1 MICSSLSET
10 IQFGEILGSHLRA
23 GDVIA
28 LRGNLGI
35 GKTQLVHGIA
45 KTYLNADVHVC
56 SPSFTIINQYE
67 ANGRSIHHL
76 DLYRLSTLEELESTG
91 YWDIIE
97 DPNALI
103 LIEWLEQVDQAKPI
117 EFITIDIQFAGDTQ
131 DADLSSLPRVFSL
144 DGDPTS
150 ELYQR
155 LSQAFTASIDGKL

>member
-1 MICSSLSET
+1 MICHSLLET

-28 LRGNLGI
+28 LRGHLGI

-103 LIEWLEQVDQAKPI
+103 LIEWLEQVDRADPI
-117 EFITIDIQFAGDTQ
+117 DFVTIDIRFTDETG
-131 DADLSSLPRVFSL
+131 DLSASPREFML
-144 DGDPTS
+144 LGQG
-150 ELYQR
+150 ELYER
-155 LSQAFTASIDGKL
+155 LKPLF

>member
-1 MICSSLSET
+1 MICHSLSET

-28 LRGNLGI
+28 LRGHLGI

-45 KTYLNADVHVC
+45 RTYLGADVHVC

-67 ANGRSIHHL
+67 ANGRAIHHL

-103 LIEWLEQVDQAKPI
+103 LIEWLEQVDRADPI
-117 EFITIDIQFAGDTQ
+117 DFVTIDIRFTDETG
-131 DADLSSLPRVFSL
+131 DLSASPREFML
-144 DGDPTS
+144 LGQG
-150 ELYQR
+150 ELYER
-155 LSQAFTASIDGKL
+155 LKPLF

>member
-10 IQFGEILGSHLRA
+10 IQFGETLGSHLRV

-28 LRGNLGI
+28 LRGHLGI

-45 KTYLNADVHVC
+45 KTYLGADVHVC

-67 ANGRSIHHL
+67 ANGRAIHHL

-103 LIEWLEQVDQAKPI
+103 LIEWLEQVDRADPI
-117 EFITIDIQFAGDTQ
+117 DFVTIDIRFTDETG
-131 DADLSSLPRVFSL
+131 DLSASPREFTL
-144 DGDPTS
+144 LGQG
-150 ELYQR
+150 ELYER
-155 LSQAFTASIDGKL
+155 LKPLF